1 GIIGRN
7 GAGKSTLLK
16 LIMGKLL
23 PDAGE
28 IIIGET
34 VKIGYFSQE
43 CEEMDLSMRPID
55 YVKEESN
62 AIETPEG
69 TLSATQLLEK
79 FLFFSDL
86 QYTTIGRLSGGERRR
101 LYLLRILMAAPNVL
115 ILDEPTNDLDIET
128 LTILEDYLTTFAGAV
143 LMVSHDR
150 YFLDKIA
157 TRIFCFEED
166 TIYSTMGGYT
176 DWLIQREVRGVPEKT
191 EKPEKQKQTPVR
203 ERPKTLKFT
212 FKEKNDYA
220 VIDDEIAAL
229 EAKQGAI
236 KAELARCAS
245 DFVRLQELGAE
256 QELLKTALA
265 EKMERWVYLNDL
277 NERINAQT

>member
-1 GIIGRN
+1 CARGTKSQYRIDRLRQLQQETVDLSRASVELSSVSSRLGRKIIELSHISKSFGDKKLIDDFSYLLLRDDRVGIIGRN
-7 GAGKSTLLK
+7 GVGKSTLLK

-115 ILDEPTNDLDIET
+115 IQDEPTNDLDIET

-203 ERPKTLKFT
+203 ERPKT
-212 FKEKNDYA
+212 
-220 VIDDEIAAL
+220 
-229 EAKQGAI
+229 
-236 KAELARCAS
+236 
-245 DFVRLQELGAE
+245 
-256 QELLKTALA
+256 
-265 EKMERWVYLNDL
+265 
-277 NERINAQT
+277 